1 MTPEPKETDESGES
15 TTPSLY
21 AQAAIVAGLGFEI
34 VGFTVAGVW
43 LGNRLDDRFGTEPLA
58 TVLGLVLA
66 IVAVGFHIWRV
77 VQRFVGTS
85 RESTHDSAD

>member
-1 MTPEPKETDESGES
+1 MTPDSEETDTPDESK
-15 TTPSLY
+15 PSLY

-66 IVAVGFHIWRV
+66 LTAVGFHIWRV

-85 RESTHDSAD
+85 RESTHDTTD

>member
-1 MTPEPKETDESGES
+1 MTPEPDDTDTTDESK
-15 TTPSLY
+15 PSLY

-43 LGNRLDDRFGTEPLA
+43 LGNRLDARFGTEPLA

-66 IVAVGFHIWRV
+66 LVAVGLHIWRV
-77 VQRFVGTS
+77 VSRFLDTS
-85 RESTHDSAD
+85 RESADDTTD